1 MPPLIEELCDLSDNT
16 PLYDRLRQSGGL
28 ASLPE
33 ELAGAAFPPK
43 GRKAELLASVREAV
57 VPALAANDA
66 SALQKLID
74 SGDTA
79 ARITVLGELVLTL
92 SSLAEGGHAGAT
104 EEAVREAALGL
115 ALGLARDLEA
125 DPPQDRNDPELLAH
139 GIAMRE
145 WAHLFAG
152 YYRDRGV
159 PAYEAELLMIRAR
172 ATNQTLSI
180 WAHLVGAAMVDVA
193 RALEG
198 LGRVEMAMQCY
209 HGVRLDLRYLLKRP
223 NVFPEHETG
232 CALYWLQRACEERIR
247 LVPDDDLAKAD
258 LFEVREQRRAKG
270 PPDATSA
277 PRFGPIARTYLGR
290 TPYLARLL
298 RDLQATYDEDREKES
313 VAAVCDRYGCLS
325 TDVEFYVSA
334 IGSYHLRRGVLAGVH
349 ATYDE
354 AHQEVFAALDYL
366 KGQREGA

>member
-1 MPPLIEELCDLSDNT
+1 MPPLIQELYDLSDNA
-16 PLYDRLRQSGGL
+16 PFYDRLRQSGDL

-33 ELAGAAFPPK
+33 GLAGAAFPSK
-43 GRKAELLASVREAV
+43 GRKAELLAAVREAL
-57 VPALAANDA
+57 VPALVANDA
-66 SALQKLID
+66 SALRKLIE
-74 SGDTA
+74 SGDTV
-79 ARITVLGELVLTL
+79 ARISILGELVLTL
-92 SSLAEGGHAGAT
+92 HALAEGGHAVGPVD
-104 EEAVREAALGL
+104 AVREAALGL
-115 ALGLARDLEA
+115 ALDLARALEA
-125 DPPQDRNDPELLAH
+125 DPPQDRSDPELLAH
-139 GIAMRE
+139 GVATRE

-180 WAHLVGAAMVDVA
+180 WAHLVGAAMVDIA

-198 LGRVEMAMQCY
+198 LGRAEMAAQCY

-247 LVPDDDLAKAD
+247 LVPDDNLAKAD
-258 LFEVREQRRAKG
+258 LFEVREQRRAKNL
-270 PPDATSA
+270 PDATSA
-277 PRFGPIARTYLGR
+277 PRFGPIARTYLDR

-298 RDLQATYDEDREKES
+298 RDLQATDDEDREAES
-313 VAAVCDRYGCLS
+313 VVAICDRYGCLS
-325 TDVEFYVSA
+325 TEVEFYVSA
-334 IGSYHLRRGVLAGVH
+334 IGSYYLRRGVLAGVH

-354 AHQEVFAALDYL
+354 AHEEVFAALDHL
-366 KGQREGA
+366 KGQREEA